1 MSLTSLWRRLR
12 HRARFERDL
21 DDELAFHL
29 EARREHLI
37 RQGHDEA
44 EATRRARIELGM
56 VESHKDAV
64 RAAHGLAWFDQWA
77 GELRRAA
84 RSLIR
89 SPLFALSAIAILGA
103 AIAVNLVLFSIYG
116 SYILRTPE
124 IVQRGELVDLADLRG
139 ADGYFRPRLSADEL
153 RSLAP
158 ALAER
163 SRGLLIS
170 NMVRSHF
177 RFRNFSLKSGKRKTQ
192 WLQNLFRKKINCP
205 CSNLALAV
213 TQMCA
218 PCFLIQLLLFKPRI

>member
-1 MSLTSLWRRLR
+1 MSLKTLWQRLR

-84 RSLIR
+84 RSLVR

-116 SYILRTPE
+116 SYILRTP
-124 IVQRGELVDLADLRG
+124 
-139 ADGYFRPRLSADEL
+139 
-153 RSLAP
+153 
-158 ALAER
+158 
-163 SRGLLIS
+163 
-170 NMVRSHF
+170 
-177 RFRNFSLKSGKRKTQ
+177 
-192 WLQNLFRKKINCP
+192 
-205 CSNLALAV
+205 
-213 TQMCA
+213 
-218 PCFLIQLLLFKPRI
+218 